1 MCRLLARSSASGFDY
16 TTFEHQRGISL
27 TAIKRHNLATMIIG
41 ELKIDVQNDWAALK
55 DTIRRRL
62 QSLNWS
68 QGELARQS
76 NVSRST
82 VSRLLGSG
90 ACTRVEP
97 ENLIALC
104 DALEI
109 NVTSV
114 FSSAQVEPITV
125 YQDERGAMP
134 HVADVV
140 RQDSELS
147 DSAKDVLIKF
157 METLYEAWK
166 TK

>member
-1 MCRLLARSSASGFDY
+1 
-16 TTFEHQRGISL
+16 
-27 TAIKRHNLATMIIG
+27 MIVG
-41 ELKIDVQNDWAALK
+41 ELDRIDVQNDWTALK
-55 DTIRRRL
+55 ETIRQRL

-82 VSRLLGSG
+82 VSRLLSVG

-109 NVTSV
+109 NVTNV
-114 FSSAQVEPITV
+114 FSSAQIEPITV
-125 YQDERGAMP
+125 YQDERGALP
-134 HVADVV
+134 HIADAV
-140 RQDSELS
+140 RRDAELS
-147 DSAKDVLIKF
+147 DEAKDVLIKF
-157 METLYEAWK
+157 MELFYGAWK
-166 TK
+166 K